1 MLFAVDARWVK
12 GTWRGTSLMVQ
23 WLSIH
28 PPMQGT
34 RIRSLVREDS
44 TCCRTTNPVVTTA
57 ELELPGARDLRQEK
71 PRQREARAPQLERS
85 PCSLQPEQS
94 QYAATNTQ
102 RSQRTNKRIPG
113 GHQQQRRHKRHR
125 VLPTSGLRSTS
136 APACRALPSKPAT
149 SSLLS
154 HTWVKLDHSLFLML
168 PPLSLPPGLFSGVSF
183 S

>member
-1 MLFAVDARWVK
+1 
-12 GTWRGTSLMVQ
+12 MVQ

-34 RIRSLVREDS
+34 RVRSLVPEDS

-57 ELELPGARDLRQEK
+57 ELERPGARDLQQEK
-71 PRQREARAPQLERS
+71 PRQREARVSQLDRS

-102 RSQRTNKRIPG
+102 RSQRANKRIPG
-113 GHQQQRRHKRHR
+113 GHQQQMHHKRHR
-125 VLPTSGLRSTS
+125 VLPTSGLQSTS
-136 APACRALPSKPAT
+136 APAGRALPSKPAT
-149 SSLLS
+149 SSPLS
-154 HTWVKLDHSLFLML
+154 HIWVKLDHSLFLML
-168 PPLSLPPGLFSGVSF
+168 PPLSLPPGLSSGVSF